1 MSQIQFAIEA
11 CLFSTEIKVKLDA
24 MDELAHLLFLG
35 ELIPDFNGA
44 IRSTSDVQFP
54 LRPQWVMPRDLKRR
68 SMTDPEGLKVFLHA
82 VAHIEFVAIHLALD
96 AAYRFRDV
104 PEEFRR
110 DWLGVAVEE
119 ARHFRAIVARMA
131 ELSAAY
137 GDYPAHGGLWELA
150 ESTANDLLARM
161 ALIPRFMEARGLDVT
176 PGMIEKFERHGD
188 QKTVEV
194 LSLIYREEVGHVALG
209 SRWFRWAADR
219 IGVDSEE
226 TYFELIERFLSGEVR
241 GPFNVEARLVAG
253 FTKSELNRLEGL

>member
-35 ELIPDFNGA
+35 ELIPDFNGP

-119 ARHFRAIVARMA
+119 ARHFRAIVARM
-131 ELSAAY
+131 
-137 GDYPAHGGLWELA
+137 GIIQ
-150 ESTANDLLARM
+150 RM
-161 ALIPRFMEARGLDVT
+161 ADYGSWRNPQQ
-176 PGMIEKFERHGD
+176 MI
-188 QKTVEV
+188 
-194 LSLIYREEVGHVALG
+194 
-209 SRWFRWAADR
+209 
-219 IGVDSEE
+219 
-226 TYFELIERFLSGEVR
+226 FL
-241 GPFNVEARLVAG
+241 PAWH
-253 FTKSELNRLEGL
+253 